1 MAQKWNISDRRVRI
15 LCKEGRIGG
24 VIYRNGQYLIP
35 ENADKPSDNRFK
47 KSVVYEVSDNE
58 ILMVK
63 ESSTFLKWGND
74 TIGRINN
81 DRSVDFIFPRF
92 NETVSIYTKGR
103 RYWSSEEFAD
113 FLSGRIVSNQRRDI
127 ESLLYRMG
135 LSSYSIFDVAFKT
148 RAINSCDLL
157 WIAFDESERM
167 EDVITEVFGSVFSKN
182 LDLEG
187 DSVDTPEGANI
198 KRYGVYNGKYGIYKR
213 RLNPLAKDVESEIAV
228 YKLACLLGVPCCPV
242 FRTGEDEIFSQ
253 FMYKVPEEQIVHFR
267 RFFESDVDK
276 LSSPGVLIRSANEY
290 HNLIAA
296 RPQYQAQIIK
306 MIALDFITRQDD
318 RHLSNIAVKISS
330 RREEFYPLYDN
341 GRSLFYEDTEETV
354 KKAVSDIKGFASS
367 FGPVGTYYDH
377 IEEIRSLGVNFN
389 ILLDL
394 DIEEASVKDI
404 LVTSGFTGYRLD
416 GSLEWIMKTI
426 EFLSL

>member
-15 LCKEGRIGG
+15 LCKEGRIEG
-24 VIYRNGQYLIP
+24 VIYENGQYLIP
-35 ENADKPSDNRFK
+35 EYAVKPSDHRYK
-47 KSVVYEVSDNE
+47 KRVIYEISGDD
-58 ILMVK
+58 ILMVR

-92 NETVSIYTKGR
+92 NGTVSVYTKGR
-103 RYWSSEEFAD
+103 SHWSPEEFAD
-113 FLSGRIVSNQRRDI
+113 FLSERIVSSQRRDI
-127 ESLLYRMG
+127 ESILYRMG

-148 RAINSCDLL
+148 RAINSRDLI
-157 WIAFDESERM
+157 WIAFDENEKM
-167 EDVITEVFGSVFSKN
+167 ENAVTEVFGSIFGKRI
-182 LDLEG
+182 DLEG

-213 RLNPLAKDVESEIAV
+213 RISPLAKDIESELAV
-228 YKLACLLGVPCCPV
+228 YKLGDLLGVPCCTV

-253 FMYKVPEEQIVHFR
+253 FMYKVQDEQIVHFR
-267 RFFESDVDK
+267 RFFESDSAK
-276 LSSPGVLIRSANEY
+276 LTSPGILVRGTNEY

-296 RPQYQAQIIK
+296 RPQYQLQIIK

-330 RREEFYPLYDN
+330 DGEDFYPLYDN

-354 KKAVSDIKGFASS
+354 ERAVSDIKGFSTT
-367 FGPVGTYYDH
+367 FGPSGTYYDYV
-377 IEEIRSLGVNFN
+377 EEIKALGVDFKK
-389 ILLDL
+389 LLDL
-394 DIEEASVKDI
+394 DIKESSVKDVLI
-404 LVTSGFTGYRLD
+404 SSGFTDYRLE
-416 GSLEWIMKTI
+416 GSLEWIMKTV
-426 EFLSL
+426 EHLR